1 MTPAAHVHNSNWM
14 WILALLLASAAW
26 AQDALAPAERL
37 IAEGRYQQEQAII
50 LQVLLA
56 EYGDP
61 GPLLKT
67 GSPSPKAS
75 RENGSMQRGAGLS
88 VRLLTHVLMPLNLT
102 QVPTHMSARLA
113 G

>member
-1 MTPAAHVHNSNWM
+1 MVVVT
-14 WILALLLASAAW
+14 ILVFLLGGCESDIN
-26 AQDALAPAERL
+26 DALTCSPCWEWVAGFCH
-37 IAEGRYQQEQAII
+37 AEGRYQQEQAII